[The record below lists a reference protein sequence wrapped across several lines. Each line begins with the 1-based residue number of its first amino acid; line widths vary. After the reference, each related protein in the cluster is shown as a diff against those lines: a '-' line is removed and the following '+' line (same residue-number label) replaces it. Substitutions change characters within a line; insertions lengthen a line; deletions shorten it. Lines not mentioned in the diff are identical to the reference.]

1 MSNSPE
7 PPPPT
12 PELPLV
18 ASLIGTFLKPE
29 MRSVYRQLTGL
40 RAFRT
45 VVFTERCTH
54 EEDFPFAPVV
64 VMTRGAPGPGVKRG
78 PKFPRRRPHGNF
90 VRRFYYK
97 HLLGV
102 WPPPVTVSAPSLF
115 PGALAVVPPAEPY
128 NLLPLLAEHRPALLH
143 VYYGHKAVKF
153 LPLLRRWPG
162 PVVVSFHGLDAA
174 DAAYPK
180 FPGGAGEALPAVFDH
195 ARLVLARSQSL
206 LDRLAALGCPPEKLR
221 LNRAPVPLGDG
232 PPRVVQPPTDGN
244 WRLLQACR
252 LIPKKGLA
260 TTLRAFRE
268 VVDNYPWAR
277 LTIAGDG
284 PLAGEL
290 YTLAWDLGLG
300 GHVDFPGWCSPGR
313 LRALMTGVHLF
324 VHPSETTAGGDQEGV
339 PNALLEAMATG
350 LPVVATVHG
359 GIPEAVDHG
368 HDGLLVPERDP
379 HALAGAVLRLMGDP
393 VLLHALSRQAGVNTP
408 LKFGATEQVK
418 QLEDYYGEAVKAG

>member
-1 MSNSPE
+1 MSTPPE
-7 PPPPT
+7 SSAPS

-18 ASLIGTFLKPE
+18 VSLIGTFLKPE

-40 RAFRT
+40 RSFRT
-45 VVFTERCTH
+45 VVFTERRTDG
-54 EEDFPFAPVV
+54 EDFPFAPVV
-64 VMTRGAPGPGVKRG
+64 VMARSAPGPGTG
-78 PKFPRRRPHGNF
+78 SPRRRPRGNF

-102 WPPPVTVSAPSLF
+102 WPPPVVSAP
-115 PGALAVVPPAEPY
+115 AVVPPAEPY

-180 FPGGAGEALPAVFDH
+180 FPGGAEDALPAVFDH
-195 ARLVLARSQSL
+195 ARLVLARSRSL
-206 LDRLAALGCPPEKLR
+206 IDRLAALGCPPEKLR
-221 LNRAPVPLGDG
+221 LNRAPIPLGDR
-232 PPRVVQPPTDGN
+232 PPRVVQPPTDGE

-268 VVDNYPWAR
+268 VVRAHPRAR
-277 LTIAGDG
+277 LTLAGDG
-284 PLAGEL
+284 PQADELRALAQ
-290 YTLAWDLGLG
+290 GLG
-300 GHVDFPGWCSPGR
+300 VAPNVEFAGWCSPAR
-313 LRALMTGVHLF
+313 LGELLDRTHIFL
-324 VHPSETTAGGDQEGV
+324 HPSEGTPGGDQEGV
-339 PNALLEAMATG
+339 PNSLLEAMASG

-359 GIPEAVDHG
+359 GIPEAVTDG

-379 HALAGAVLRLMGDP
+379 SALAGAVLRLMSDP
-393 VLLHALSRQAGVNTP
+393 VLLNALSHQAGVNTP
-408 LKFGATEQVK
+408 LKFGATQQVN
-418 QLEDYYGEAVKAG
+418 QLEHYYGEAVTSG